1 MWNGAYEE
9 GQRSTRDRFRYWPL
23 LVVHDIVVPPQNLK
37 GAGTLG
43 HVLIEHS
50 LKLSRE

>member
-9 GQRSTRDRFRYWPL
+9 GQQSTRDRFRYWPL
-23 LVVHDIVVPPQNLK
+23 LVVHDKAVPPQNLK
-37 GAGTLG
+37 GASTLG
-43 HVLIEHS
+43 SVLIEHS